1 MNEEQ
6 KKWFEAGKKE
16 GIEKYEKDIIT
27 EFKKNQKLEFY
38 IDPKKRKRQDF
49 IDEVAKGVYIH
60 DGGVSASS
68 SFTAAE
74 LLWAERERRLQ

>member
-6 KKWFEAGKKE
+6 KKWFEAGKTE
-16 GIEKYEKDIIT
+16 GIIT